1 MLWSD
6 NTLGF
11 FEYTMS
17 RRKTKK
23 IKIVDLLSV
32 RIPQLMGT
40 TGSIVIHTIL
50 FAGIFLLQF
59 ADFSLDQIMLILT
72 TAVSLEA
79 IYLSLFIQMTVNKH
93 AESLEDVEEDIDE
106 IQKDV
111 EGIEDDVGEM
121 TEDIEEIQKK
131 DLEEESEDDE
141 MLARVRSLDK
151 IGADLA
157 RLMEDVRSLRE
168 TVEKK

>member
-1 MLWSD
+1 M
-6 NTLGF
+6 
-11 FEYTMS
+11 
-17 RRKTKK
+17 TKRNKNK
-23 IKIVDLLSV
+23 INFVAILSEK
-32 RIPQLMGT
+32 IPQMMGT
-40 TGSIVIHTIL
+40 TGSIVVHTVL
-50 FAGIFLLQF
+50 FGGIFLLVPIG
-59 ADFSLDQIMLILT
+59 FSIDQVMLILT

-131 DLEEESEDDE
+131 DLEEDSEDDLWME
-141 MLARVRSLDK
+141 KISGLDK
-151 IGADLA
+151 ISTDLMK
-157 RLMEDVRSLRE
+157 LMNDVGQLRE
-168 TVEKK
+168 AVEGKRKSDKTVE